1 MDSVWSHYSKK
12 HCTALRPC
20 ETNMAIILRS
30 CIDHECKLTDLS
42 DVESESLWKMPRPS
56 PPLTPFLIYTQIF
69 PLLMIITL
77 FTLKVNEKG
86 NRGLSSMRHCWS
98 NIMRYFR
105 TLYQVIK
112 GIKVHTC
119 WRQWC
124 STVANHHHVFWDWST
139 LNALCRV
146 SRLP

>member
-1 MDSVWSHYSKK
+1 MKNAKTVTPSDS
-12 HCTALRPC
+12 
-20 ETNMAIILRS
+20 
-30 CIDHECKLTDLS
+30 
-42 DVESESLWKMPRPS
+42 
-56 PPLTPFLIYTQIF
+56 FLIYTQIF

-119 WRQWC
+119 WRQ
-124 STVANHHHVFWDWST
+124 
-139 LNALCRV
+139 
-146 SRLP
+146 